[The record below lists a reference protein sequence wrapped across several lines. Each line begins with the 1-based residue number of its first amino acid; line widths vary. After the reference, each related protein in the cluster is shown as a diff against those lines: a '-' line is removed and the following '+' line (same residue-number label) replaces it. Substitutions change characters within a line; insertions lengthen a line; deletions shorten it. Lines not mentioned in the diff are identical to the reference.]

1 MLWMVSLRNL
11 FFILFV
17 VLLAA
22 SCGRDDDPT
31 IPDLDFRQEMRV
43 FVEGIGAYAKNQKA
57 NFLIIPQNGQEILTT
72 NSEKNGAVA
81 TEYVTAIEA
90 VGREDLF
97 YGYTSDDVLTPVEDH
112 NFLIG
117 FCDVAKANGKIVL
130 TTDYCSTHS
139 KMDDSYT
146 QNQTKGYVSF
156 AADHRELD
164 NIPTYPAIIHN
175 VNDSDVTGID
185 YVKNFLYLI
194 NPSNYSTKQSFL
206 DAIKNTNYDMV
217 LIDLYFN
224 DEQLSLADITS
235 LRVKLNG
242 GSRLVICYMSIG
254 EAENYR
260 YYWTGLDK
268 NLVYKE
274 NPDWAGNFS
283 VKYWEDSW
291 KQLIYGND
299 QSYIKK
305 ILDAGFDGAYLDIIE
320 AYEYFE

>member
-1 MLWMVSLRNL
+1 MVSLKNL
-11 FFILFV
+11 FRVLFV
-17 VLLAA
+17 VLITA
-22 SCGRDDDPT
+22 SCGKDDDPS

-43 FVEGIGAYAKNQKA
+43 FVEGISTYSKNQKT

-72 NSEKNGAVA
+72 NSENDGALA
-81 TEYVTAIEA
+81 TEYVSAIDA

-97 YGYTSDDVLTPVEDH
+97 YGYTSDDVSTPTEDH
-112 NFLIG
+112 NFLID
-117 FCDVAKANGKIVL
+117 FCNVAKVNGKVVL

-164 NIPTYPAIIHN
+164 NVPTYPATIHN
-175 VNDSDVTGID
+175 VNDSDVTQIGD
-185 YVKNFLYLI
+185 VKNFLYLI
-194 NPSNYSTKQSFL
+194 NPSAYSTKQSFL

-224 DEQLSLADITS
+224 DEQLTLADVAS
-235 LRVKLNG
+235 LKVKLNG

-254 EAENYR
+254 EAEDYR
-260 YYWTGLDK
+260 YYWSDLNK
-268 NLVYKE
+268 SLIYRE
-274 NPDWAGNFS
+274 NTDWEGNFS
-283 VKYWEDSW
+283 VKYWETSW
-291 KQLIYGND
+291 KDVIYGND
-299 QSYIKK
+299 QSYTKK
-305 ILDAGFDGAYLDIIE
+305 ILDTGFDGVYLDIIE

>member
-1 MLWMVSLRNL
+1 MVSLKNL
-11 FFILFV
+11 FHVLFV
-17 VLLAA
+17 VLITA
-22 SCGRDDDPT
+22 SCGKDDDPA

-43 FVEGIGAYAKNQKA
+43 FVQEISAYAKDQKA

-72 NSEKNGAVA
+72 NSEKDGTVA
-81 TEYVTAIEA
+81 SEYVNAIDA

-97 YGYTSDDVLTPVEDH
+97 YGYTGDDVSTPTEDH
-112 NFLIG
+112 NFLID
-117 FCDVAKANGKIVL
+117 FCDVAKNNGKVVL

-164 NIPTYPAIIHN
+164 NVPTYPVTIHN
-175 VNDSDVTGID
+175 VNDSDVTTIGE
-185 YVKNFLYLI
+185 VKNFLYLI
-194 NPSNYSTKQSFL
+194 NPSAFSTKQSFL

-224 DEQLSLADITS
+224 DEKLTIADITS
-235 LRVKLNG
+235 LKVKLNG
-242 GSRLVICYMSIG
+242 ASRLVICYMSIG

-260 YYWTGLDK
+260 YYWGSLNK
-268 NLVYKE
+268 SLIYKE

-283 VKYWEDSW
+283 VKFWETSW
-291 KQLIYGND
+291 KDVIYGND
-299 QSYIKK
+299 QSYTKK
-305 ILDAGFDGAYLDIIE
+305 ILDVGFDGVYLDIIE